1 MMSGPIAD
9 IHSNAPQHLAVAS
22 PPTIKSLLVPDTGAD
37 LCALAHS
44 QPLCLYHTPTSLWQT
59 GLISPTATLH
69 PASKRTAV
77 EKAPQGP
84 LRMDSWIKH
93 VPKASF
99 LSPRSAQALIRH
111 GSRELPTVT
120 SPSFSEQKGTVLRS
134 CSSEGGLPPT
144 QSLRITSTHSERGQQ
159 RKIEMREGKKN
170 EAWKIKLTKRK
181 RKRNTIFLGARCNT
195 WVKSTVYTDPFK
207 HHQSSLARRSVIY
220 VTVCQRK
227 LGSPAR
233 CVVKHD
239 GAGQCTNSG
248 GLVPCTPAS
257 LCFTVP

>member
-1 MMSGPIAD
+1 MCSG
-9 IHSNAPQHLAVAS
+9 
-22 PPTIKSLLVPDTGAD
+22 SLP
-37 LCALAHS
+37 ALR
-44 QPLCLYHTPTSLWQT
+44 LYHTPTSLWQT
-59 GLISPTATLH
+59 GLIPPAATLH

-93 VPKASF
+93 APEASF

-120 SPSFSEQKGTVLRS
+120 SPSFPEQKGTVLRS
-134 CSSEGGLPPT
+134 WYRDRGPPSNT
-144 QSLRITSTHSERGQQ
+144 VTSHYIHTLRDGRQ
-159 RKIEMREGKKN
+159 RKIEMRENKKGAEVRHERSNSKRRRGGKN
-170 EAWKIKLTKRK
+170 NIVW
-181 RKRNTIFLGARCNT
+181 RNAGQRSM
-195 WVKSTVYTDPFK
+195 WVKSTGYTGLFK
-207 HHQSSLARRSVIY
+207 HYQSSLARRGVIY
-220 VTVCQRK
+220 VTVRQRK

-239 GAGQCTNSG
+239 EAGQCTNSG

-257 LCFTVP
+257 LCFAVP